1 MVGVDLADEDAL
13 GAAGGDG
20 GRGLAGHA
28 HQHGVEELAV
38 HHLDAALD
46 QAGGQHGG
54 HPVGAPRDRP
64 EPGRPVVHG
73 VHRGDHREQDLRGA
87 DVARGLVAADVLLA
101 GLQGEAVGGVAV
113 GVDRRADETPGQLA
127 REALADG
134 EEPGVRAAEAERH
147 PEALGGADR
156 DVGAQV
162 AGRGD
167 HGGGE
172 QVAGGDH
179 RGTAVVHGLDHRA
192 VVAQRPGRAG
202 GGEQEAEEVVV
213 REFRR

>member
-54 HPVGAPRDRP
+54 HPVGAPRDRL

-101 GLQGEAVGGVAV
+101 GLQGEAVRGVAV

-179 RGTAVVHGLDHRA
+179 RGAAVVHGLDHRA
-192 VVAQRPGRAG
+192 VVAQRPGGAG
-202 GGEQEAEEVVV
+202 GGEQEAEEVVGRAV
-213 REFRR
+213 PR